1 MAFTHR
7 LLRTS
12 GGVVELRLLGARSFQ
27 ASRTAIPRRELHY
40 KLPQFSPRPSTN
52 LLNPR
57 NSPQARRILQSTLGP
72 LSVPYSTKSGKKP
85 GTWRTLGSVLRNN
98 IYFRTIVVLVV
109 CGTIYYY
116 ISHIETVPGSSDGRR
131 RFMVG
136 TADAVTR
143 QCLVKYAL
151 LKKEW
156 KDKLLGLEDERTRR
170 VHRVLERL
178 IAANHLEKGVLGG
191 KWEVMVVDS
200 LESEQLVV
208 SILPG
213 SKVILNT
220 SSITFCTHDSEL
232 AQLISHQLAHVLLEH
247 RRESMSHFSIYTP
260 IMWILITLDWKM
272 LVGQLFILGGLD
284 FFVLGKAAQARE
296 FEADRLGMILAA
308 KAGYD
313 PSAAIEVWGK
323 LDRLE
328 ERLLSDCSTLS
339 AKHLRERIDAMV
351 SLQPEMEK
359 KM

>member
-1 MAFTHR
+1 
-7 LLRTS
+7 
-12 GGVVELRLLGARSFQ
+12 
-27 ASRTAIPRRELHY
+27 
-40 KLPQFSPRPSTN
+40 
-52 LLNPR
+52 
-57 NSPQARRILQSTLGP
+57 
-72 LSVPYSTKSGKKP
+72 
-85 GTWRTLGSVLRNN
+85 
-98 IYFRTIVVLVV
+98 
-109 CGTIYYY
+109 
-116 ISHIETVPGSSDGRR
+116 
-131 RFMVG
+131 MVG

-200 LESEQLVV
+200 LSEFYGSTRASRANKKSLESEQLVV

-220 SSITFCTHDSEL
+220 SSITFYTHDSEL
-232 AQLISHQLAHVLLEH
+232 AHLIAHQIAHVLLEH
-247 RRESMSHFSIYTP
+247 RRESLSHFSIYTP

-308 KAGYD
+308 KAGYN
-313 PSAAIEVWGK
+313 PSAAVEVWGK
-323 LDRLE
+323 LDRLKD
-328 ERLLSDCSTLS
+328 RLLSDYSS
-339 AKHLRERIDAMV
+339 FV
-351 SLQPEMEK
+351 SSPGV
-359 KM
+359 